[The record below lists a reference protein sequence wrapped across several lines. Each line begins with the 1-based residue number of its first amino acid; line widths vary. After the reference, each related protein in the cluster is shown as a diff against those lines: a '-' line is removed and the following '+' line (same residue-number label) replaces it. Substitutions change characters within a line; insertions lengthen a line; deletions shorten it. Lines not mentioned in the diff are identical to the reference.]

1 MLWIGCSEELLS
13 FYRIMNTDDGVVR
26 NRRRSFVKRVICP
39 GRRGQVVVSSGASSG
54 VWSAERKEWA
64 RLRPVILQALEGFP
78 GAREA
83 VVRAL
88 VELRALDEGGGG

>member
-1 MLWIGCSEELLS
+1 
-13 FYRIMNTDDGVVR
+13 MNTDDGVVL
-26 NRRRSFVKRVICP
+26 NRRRSLVKRVICP
-39 GRRGQVVVSSGASSG
+39 GRRGQVVASSG
-54 VWSAERKEWA
+54 GWSAEQKEWA
-64 RLRPVILQALEGFP
+64 RLRSVNLQALEVFP